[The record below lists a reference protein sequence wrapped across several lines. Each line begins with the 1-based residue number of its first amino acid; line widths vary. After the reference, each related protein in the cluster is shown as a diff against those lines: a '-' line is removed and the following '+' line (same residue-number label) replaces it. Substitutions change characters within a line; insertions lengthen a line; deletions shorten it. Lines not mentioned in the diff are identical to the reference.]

1 MWRQRVGLA
10 LLRKRQ
16 LLFTERIGMGRFF
29 DSLAIQRRTFLKL
42 GGAGA
47 AMLASPA
54 LAVGRSSPPSLP
66 SPDDLASVEMEFAF
80 TDLFQLPVFA
90 NEWGYGQ
97 ASKSVSGVTGITFPP
112 LACCGVP
119 DVTWSPGLLS
129 SCEVSVDGQLLAI
142 APGNRVKYR
151 WLPQRVDREQTYQG
165 LRFRTRT
172 FMPVKQRAVA
182 EHIELMNTAS
192 TARSLVLSFD
202 MRAAVTKKTTFWM
215 SGCPGEGG
223 NAQRW
228 DAERSRLSFVARS
241 SQAASAQGVQ
251 PRADSLVGGHILQY
265 AVRLQPGESRTFRY
279 VNALADT
286 EQEANRLHDE
296 LQATF
301 DEAEQQNEQFYAGM
315 MKALFT
321 PGNSY
326 FSGHLPTLHTDDET
340 LWGLYFNGIKNLM
353 SARRYSPDSTYGP
366 TYVTL
371 GGHTLPTLSF
381 PWDTSL
387 TGFSL
392 ALLDPTSLRNLVEV
406 WLREDMHKH
415 LATDYVSGTGVGPWY
430 AANDTAIL
438 GCARDYLR
446 VSGDF
451 AWLDKTIAGKS
462 VLTHLAD
469 RALYW
474 ETLRHTDR
482 GLADYGNI
490 ENLLEVVSTYVH
502 EVAGMNAG
510 NVANMRFVAEL
521 LERRGDAARAKE
533 LRTKSEDLA
542 GRINRLLYVDGKGWW
557 RAGQPDGTF
566 NEVRHCYD
574 FLAVVD
580 SMGTELSPSQ
590 KKEMAAFF
598 WAELAT
604 GKWMRALSAGDS
616 DVTWNIR
623 PDHSAIGAY
632 ASWPPMSAKALYR
645 LGVPEEKVAGWLRE
659 VAKAGNQGPIGQAHF
674 IEDVWLPMKGGAF
687 KCPNDVPYMNE
698 WCCVAGGAFTDLV
711 LDTIFGI
718 EARMDGL
725 SAKPRLATF
734 DAKAELRGLRH
745 QGKQYRVNSEGI
757 HAV

>member
-1 MWRQRVGLA
+1 MNRN
-10 LLRKRQ
+10 
-16 LLFTERIGMGRFF
+16 F
-29 DSLAIQRRTFLKL
+29 DSPRVQRRTFLKL

-54 LAVGRSSPPSLP
+54 LAAVKTAPPRLP
-66 SPDDLASVEMEFAF
+66 TPEDLASAEMEFGF
-80 TDLFQLPVFA
+80 TDLFQMPVFA

-112 LACCGVP
+112 FACCGVP
-119 DVTWSPGLLS
+119 DVTWSPGLLT
-129 SCEVSVDGQLLAI
+129 SCEISVDGQLLAI

-151 WLPQRVDREQTYQG
+151 WLPQRVDREQMYQG

-172 FMPVKQRAVA
+172 FMAVKQRAVA
-182 EHIELMNTAS
+182 QHVELKNTAS
-192 TARSLVLSFD
+192 TARRFLLSFD
-202 MRAAVTKKTTFWM
+202 MRAAVTRKTTFWM
-215 SGCPGEGG
+215 AGCPGEGG
-223 NAQRW
+223 NTQRW
-228 DAERSRLSFVARS
+228 DAERSRITFAARH
-241 SQAASAQGVQ
+241 SQAASAQGIQ
-251 PRADSLVGGHILQY
+251 PRADSLAGGHILQY
-265 AVRLQPGESRTFRY
+265 KIHLQPGESRVFRY

-286 EQEANRLHDE
+286 EAGANRLHDD

-301 DEAEQQNEQFYAGM
+301 DVAERQNQRFYDEM
-315 MKALFT
+315 MRALFT
-321 PGNSY
+321 PGNTY

-340 LWGLYFNGIKNLM
+340 LWSLYFNGIKNLV
-353 SARRYSPDSTYGP
+353 SARRYSPDSKYGP

-387 TGFSL
+387 TGLSL
-392 ALLDPTSLRNLVEV
+392 ALLDPVALKNLVEV
-406 WLREDMHKH
+406 WLQEDMHKH
-415 LATDYVSGTGVGPWY
+415 LATDYVTGTGVGPWY
-430 AANDTAIL
+430 AVNDTAIL

-446 VSGDF
+446 TSGDF
-451 AWLDKTIAGKS
+451 AWLDRSIAGKS
-462 VLTHLAD
+462 VLTHLTD
-469 RALYW
+469 HALHW
-474 ETLRHTDR
+474 ETLRSTDR

-510 NVANMRFVAEL
+510 NVANMRFVAQL
-521 LERRGDAARAKE
+521 LERRGEVARAKE
-533 LRTKSEDLA
+533 LRTRSGDLA
-542 GRINRLLYVDGKGWW
+542 ARINRLLYVDGKGWW

-574 FLAVVD
+574 FLAITD
-580 SMGTELSPSQ
+580 SMALELTTQQ
-590 KKEMAAFF
+590 KREMAAFF

-645 LGVPEEKVAGWLRE
+645 LGEPEEKVAAWLRE

-674 IEDVWLPMKGGAF
+674 VEDVWPAMKGGAF

-711 LDTIFGI
+711 LDSLFGVDL
-718 EARMDGL
+718 RMDGL
-725 SAKPRLATF
+725 SAKPRLAAF
-734 DAKAELRGLRH
+734 DSKAELFHLRH
-745 QGKQYRVNSEGI
+745 QGRQYRVNSQGVQ
-757 HAV
+757 AM